1 MKRTTT
7 KTIALLSIA
16 GMSLAIP
23 ACQTDAFGPREQARG
38 TEVTTH
44 GLDVQD
50 IERAATELSESLIRS
65 TFITRADGGTGEP
78 AAIAVNRFVNNSSQV
93 NIDRDRMTNR
103 IMQVFVNSGEAIG
116 DTPRD
121 FETLASRGTLP
132 DRSYILNAKIYED
145 VAEAGRTLQVS
156 YIFQM
161 QLLRYTGD
169 GVNPQIWIEERRLT
183 SESRRPR

>member
-1 MKRTTT
+1 MTTT
-7 KTIALLSIA
+7 TIATLGIA
-16 GMSLAIP
+16 GMLLALP

-50 IERAATELSESLIRS
+50 IERAAIELSESLIKS
-65 TFITRADGGTGEP
+65 NYVTRADGGAGEP

-93 NIDRDRMTNR
+93 NIDRDRVTNR
-103 IMQVFVNSGEAIG
+103 IMQVFVNSGQAIG
-116 DTPRD
+116 YEPAD

-145 VAEAGRTLQVS
+145 VAESGRTLQVS

-161 QLLRYTGD
+161 QLLRYSGD

-183 SESRRPR
+183 TESRRPR